1 MSLTGPGLLVVL
13 GALAVAILVVLALG
27 LPRTTRRLAGALVR
41 GAEGVALSAVVVA
54 LCAAVLN
61 DQYSFY
67 VSWSD
72 LFGATSPST
81 SVQTGGSAQRAAAAK
96 ASGPGFSQFLRIP
109 PSTTGTPVPGMRLQN
124 FAVTGPRSGLRGEVL
139 VYLPV
144 GYDQRSARRYPV
156 ILALHGFP
164 GNPAVWLN
172 TIQVNAVVDN
182 LAAQHKLAQSIIVI
196 PQINDPIS
204 VDTECVNAPAGK
216 GPQAETWLA
225 QDVPAWVVS
234 HLRVQTART
243 SWAVAGY
250 SFGGWCAAMLG
261 VRHPDV
267 FGAAVVFQGYFRPDF
282 SAGYNPLA
290 TGSPAAR
297 GYDLVRAAQ
306 TDPPPLAMWVLTTKA
321 DGLSYPTTAAFLKN
335 VRPPLSVTTVILKSG
350 GHRLSVFIPYVPEA
364 LTWLGSSLPGFRA

>member
-1 MSLTGPGLLVVL
+1 MSLTDPWLLVVIGVL
-13 GALAVAILVVLALG
+13 ALAALVVLALG
-27 LPRTTRRLAGALVR
+27 LPRTTRRWTGAVVR
-41 GAEGVALSAVVVA
+41 GGEGLVLSMLVVT
-54 LCAAVLN
+54 LAAAALN

-67 VSWSD
+67 VSWAD

-81 SVQTGGSAQRAAAAK
+81 SVQAGGSANTAVTAK
-96 ASGPGFSQFLRIP
+96 AQGPGFSQFLKIP

-124 FAVTGPRSGLRGEVL
+124 FAVTGARSGLRGEVL
-139 VYLPV
+139 VYLPA

-172 TIQVNAVVDN
+172 TIHVNTVVDT
-182 LAAQHKLAQSIIVI
+182 LEAQHKLAQSIIVI

-204 VDTECVNAPAGK
+204 VDTECVNAPVGK

-261 VRHPDV
+261 SRHPDV

-282 SAGYNPLA
+282 SAGYNPLP
-290 TGSPAAR
+290 TGSPVAR
-297 GYDLVRAAQ
+297 GYDLVRAVQAN
-306 TDPPPLAMWVLTTKA
+306 PPPLAMWVLTTKA

-335 VRPPLSVTTVILKSG
+335 VRPPLSV
-350 GHRLSVFIPYVPEA
+350 R
-364 LTWLGSSLPGFRA
+364 